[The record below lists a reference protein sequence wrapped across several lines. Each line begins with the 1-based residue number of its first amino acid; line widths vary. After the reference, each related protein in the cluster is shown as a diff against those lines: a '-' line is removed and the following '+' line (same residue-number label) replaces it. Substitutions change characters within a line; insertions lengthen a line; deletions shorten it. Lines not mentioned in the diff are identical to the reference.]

1 LNEQKLSV
9 WRLLRNPFFP
19 VSVITVDDDY
29 DDDNEG
35 DDDEDDGDDA
45 GDDGGDDVMM
55 VMMM

>member
-1 LNEQKLSV
+1 MKKNRV
-9 WRLLRNPFFP
+9 RRLLRKPFFP
-19 VSVITVDDDY
+19 ISVITVDDDY

>member
-1 LNEQKLSV
+1 MKKLSV

-45 GDDGGDDVMM
+45 GDDASDDDGE
-55 VMMM
+55 

>member
-1 LNEQKLSV
+1 MCGASYET
-9 WRLLRNPFFP
+9 RFP
-19 VSVITVDDDY
+19 ISVITVDDDY

>member
-1 LNEQKLSV
+1 MAPPTKPV
-9 WRLLRNPFFP
+9 FFP
-19 VSVITVDDDY
+19 ISVITVDDDY